1 MRPLLL
7 SSIEQTARWA
17 PVLLGLTIPVTVAGD
32 ALLLVISIVALGTL
46 AAVRYREYL
55 IALAKHPMTQ
65 RTALL
70 FILLVLGALYGDRFP
85 GDTGRF
91 LGKYAD
97 LLWVPLLLLAFRT
110 ASARSWALRALAA
123 SFIIVL
129 VLSYA
134 VHAGWVPPTAR
145 IHGYPG
151 NAAVFKKDLTHN
163 FLMAYAAFLFLQL
176 GWAARAPRIRWAWIA
191 AAVLATI
198 DVMLMV
204 RGRTGQLVLFA
215 LILYSGYAWRG
226 WRGFAITVVALGAIA
241 AALIMTPG
249 PFQARLD
256 RTFKEAREWRDESSA
271 RDPVSARLDYYR
283 NSVRIIAEHPL
294 GVGTGG
300 FPKAYEEVIRGTQ
313 SPPSVNPHNEYLLI
327 TVQIGI
333 VGLIALLWLFY
344 TQWKLAPALPTA
356 QETHLARG
364 LVIAFAI
371 GCIFNSL
378 LLDHTEG
385 LFFAWLTALLYGGL
399 LVTRPSDTPPLR

>member
-1 MRPLLL
+1 MRTLLL
-7 SSIEQTARWA
+7 SSVEHTTRWA

-32 ALLLVISIVALGTL
+32 SILLVISIVALATL
-46 AAVRYREYL
+46 AVIRYKEYL
-55 IALAKHPMTQ
+55 VALAKHPMTQ
-65 RTALL
+65 RTTLLFALL
-70 FILLVLGALYGDRFP
+70 ALGALYGDRFA

-91 LGKYAD
+91 LGKYGE
-97 LLWVPLLLLAFRT
+97 LLCVPLLLLAFRT
-110 ASARSWALRALAA
+110 ASVRSRALHALAA

-134 VHAGWVPPTAR
+134 VHAGWVPPTAQ

-191 AAVLATI
+191 VAVLATI
-198 DVMLMV
+198 DVVLMV

-215 LILYSGYAWRG
+215 LVLYSGYAWRG
-226 WRGFAITVVALGAIA
+226 WRGFAITLVALGAVA
-241 AALIMTPG
+241 AALVMTPG
-249 PFQARLD
+249 PFQARVD

-300 FPKAYEEVIRGTQ
+300 FPKAYEAIIRGTQ

-327 TVQIGI
+327 AVQIGI

-344 TQWKLAPALPTA
+344 TQWKLAPTLPTA
-356 QETHLARG
+356 LEAHLARG

-385 LFFAWLTALLYGGL
+385 LLFAWLTAVLYGGL
-399 LVTRPSDTPPLR
+399 LATGPSETPPSR